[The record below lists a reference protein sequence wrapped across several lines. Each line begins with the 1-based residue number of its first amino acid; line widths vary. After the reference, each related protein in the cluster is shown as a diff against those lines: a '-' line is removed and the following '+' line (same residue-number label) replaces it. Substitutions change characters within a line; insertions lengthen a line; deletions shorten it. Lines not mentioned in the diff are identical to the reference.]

1 MLEPLFGLAV
11 CVATYLGVWLFA
23 KLTTEFTPDRGFE
36 RWCASQPVIIAV
48 RCRDAFDVRLVL
60 RTILAPHM
68 ELVNLQGG
76 VPWQYYRYDVDVRAL
91 ADDVVTVHIV
101 DAIPQ
106 RGSWT
111 RRIDVADVVRLLAA
125 RAEVGEVWMHGQL
138 RPSEAR
144 SAVRD
149 QRSWLVRP
157 GDEGALEATPM
168 IGRPR
173 WIDDAAPDP

>member
-23 KLTTEFTPDRGFE
+23 KITTEFAPDRTFE

-60 RTILAPHM
+60 RTILAPHQ
-68 ELVNLQGG
+68 ELVNLHGG
-76 VPWQYYRYDVDVRAL
+76 APWQYYRYDVDVRAVS
-91 ADDVVTVHIV
+91 DDVVTVNIV

-111 RRIDVADVVRLLAA
+111 QRIDAADVVRRLVA
-125 RAEVGEVWMHGQL
+125 RAAVDEVWLHGQL
-138 RPSEAR
+138 QPSEAR
-144 SAVRD
+144 SATRD
-149 QRSWLVRP
+149 QRNWLVRL
-157 GDEGALEATPM
+157 DAEGALETTPM

-173 WIDDAAPDP
+173 WIDAAEPSV